1 MDSSGSHAWS
11 RQSDILVGLEVG
23 APPDLFNARG
33 QNWGL
38 TAFSPRALV
47 ADGFAPFIATLR
59 AGMRNAG
66 GLRID
71 HAMSLTRLWLIPE
84 GAKPDEGAY
93 LAYPLDDLL
102 RLTAL
107 ESWRHRALVIGE
119 DLGTVP
125 TGFRER
131 LAQTGID
138 GMRVLWFEQEDGH
151 FRQPDDWDR
160 SAVAMTTTH
169 DLPTVAGWWR
179 GADIETRAAL
189 GILGEPTERARRTR
203 RKERAA
209 LWRAFR
215 AAGVASGRQ
224 PAAQAPERAI
234 DGALGFIARTPAPL
248 ALVPLEDALAVP
260 DQPNMPG
267 TIDEHP
273 NWRRRTPLPVDVLLE
288 EPDVTQRLATIE
300 RQRRS

>member
-1 MDSSGSHAWS
+1 
-11 RQSDILVGLEVG
+11 
-23 APPDLFNARG
+23 
-33 QNWGL
+33 
-38 TAFSPRALV
+38 
-47 ADGFAPFIATLR
+47 LR

-102 RLTAL
+102 RLAAL
-107 ESWRHRALVIGE
+107 ESWRHRAIVIGE

-125 TGFRER
+125 AGFRAR
-131 LAQTGID
+131 LAQTGIA
-138 GMRVLWFEQEDGH
+138 GMRVLWFERNDGR
-151 FRQPDDWDR
+151 FLPPEQWDQ

-169 DLPTVAGWWR
+169 DLPTTAGWWR

-189 GILGEPTERARRTR
+189 GILGEPPEAARRAR
-203 RKERAA
+203 RKERTA
-209 LWRAFR
+209 LWRALR

-224 PAAQAPERAI
+224 PPVQAPERAI
-234 DGALGFIARTPAPL
+234 DGALGFVARTPAPL
-248 ALVPLEDALAVP
+248 ALVPLEDVLGVAE
-260 DQPNMPG
+260 QPNMPG

-273 NWRRRTPLPVDVLLE
+273 NWRRRASASADVMLDR
-288 EPDVTQRLATIE
+288 PDVAARLAIIA
-300 RQRRS
+300 RQRS